1 MPSPKMTRV
10 SKPSPGVSR
19 RRLLKL
25 AGVGGIAAAAAVL
38 MPGIW
43 REPWPYA
50 GRVDDDLPEQ
60 ARRAILTTTIAF
72 MGALFGR
79 ALTREDQTELRERLE
94 YAAEHE
100 PSRLR
105 DYAVLASRLDQS
117 ARNSGALEFA
127 SASTGAQTQIL
138 DAMMSIRPETLRAR
152 LLSRIS
158 APTARHYRMRSYTI
172 PALSWLYCNSGVAWR
187 ARGYER
193 WPGIPGNWREIL
205 SAGKPYP

>member
-1 MPSPKMTRV
+1 MMHMSGPL
-10 SKPSPGVSR
+10 PGVSR
-19 RRLLKL
+19 RRLLKF
-25 AGVGGIAAAAAVL
+25 AGVGGIAAAASVL
-38 MPGIW
+38 IPGIW

-50 GRVDDDLPEQ
+50 GGVDDDLSAQ
-60 ARRAILTTTIAF
+60 ARRATLTTTIAF

-79 ALTREDQTELRERLE
+79 ALTGEDQKDLRERLE
-94 YAAEHE
+94 YTVEKE
-100 PSRLR
+100 PSRLQA
-105 DYAVLASRLDQS
+105 YAVLARRLDQS

-127 SASTGAQTQIL
+127 AAPAGAQTQIL
-138 DAMMSIRPETLRAR
+138 DGMMSIRHETLRAR

-158 APTARHYRMRSYTI
+158 APAARHYRMRSYTI
-172 PALSWLYCNSGVAWR
+172 PALCWLYANSGVAWR